1 MQLIITGF
9 KHIHTS
15 FNSHVHIQYSNQGKG
30 HMFILRIKTVN
41 ISSCHMS
48 IYLSHALWMLPAQA
62 SPMLVVGGL
71 KPNMVY
77 I

>member
-9 KHIHTS
+9 KHINTS
-15 FNSHVHIQYSNQGKG
+15 FNSHVHIQYSNRRKRSYVHFDDQNSEY
-30 HMFILRIKTVN
+30 FIMSYVN
-41 ISSCHMS
+41 QSR
-48 IYLSHALWMLPAQA
+48 ALWMLPAQA
-62 SPMLVVGGL
+62 RPMLLVGGL